1 MVMEHVFVTNANVM
15 LSKMATT
22 LKKIIAKSSKLLA
35 LSMKHVLDVSM
46 NLSTATRLLWTKTA
60 PLNAPLKTITI

>member
-1 MVMEHVFVTNANVM
+1 MVMEHVFVTNANVT

-35 LSMKHVLDVSM
+35 LSMRPVLDVSM
-46 NLSTATRLLWTKTA
+46 NLSTVTRLLWTKTA
-60 PLNAPLKTITI
+60 RSNAPLKTITI